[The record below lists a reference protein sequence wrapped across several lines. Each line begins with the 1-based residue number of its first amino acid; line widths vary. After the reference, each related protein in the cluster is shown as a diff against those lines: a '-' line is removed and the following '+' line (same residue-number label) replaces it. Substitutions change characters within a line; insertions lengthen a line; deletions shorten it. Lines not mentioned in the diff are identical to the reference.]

1 MKFQISNINFSS
13 IIINILALMIVIIPH
28 EISHGYVA
36 YWCGDNTAK
45 YDGRLSLNPL
55 KHIDPIGL
63 ICMVVLRFGWAKPV
77 PINTSNFTK
86 NRRLSTFLV
95 SIAGVCMN
103 LLMGLIAGIFL
114 VYVYYKNLFIRPLL
128 EAIFWYSIMLGVFNF
143 LPLPPLDGSKV
154 LLSFLPY
161 KYHHYFYKY
170 EKYFYLILV
179 VLLFNGTVS
188 KVIGP
193 IIDFIMEEIL
203 KLGVII
209 WNIILF

>member
-86 NRRLSTFLV
+86 NKRLSTFLV

-103 LLMGLIAGIFL
+103 LLMGL
-114 VYVYYKNLFIRPLL
+114 
-128 EAIFWYSIMLGVFNF
+128 MLGVFNF

-161 KYHHYFYKY
+161 KYHHFFYKY